1 MMFRSKDA
9 FADDLGVTPEVIKG
23 WIRRHWERGL
33 HYTVIGNQTLVN
45 TEEATEWMQK
55 YGLQES
61 VLTARTY
68 KSALEVKTP
77 IRKQSPAAQAMRV
90 I

>member
-1 MMFRSKDA
+1 MYRSKDA

-45 TEEATEWMQK
+45 TEKATEWMQK
-55 YGLQES
+55 YGLPGSDQ
-61 VLTARTY
+61 TARTY
-68 KSALEVKTP
+68 RSASEVKTR

-90 I
+90 T